1 MQISDRSFA
10 VTNSTLSTLIA
21 ELGTECL
28 KVQALVN
35 QLQLTSLTANQQA
48 EILAELL
55 AAAVHLH
62 SHCDEDFQTLIA
74 EEMEN
79 LPNDEDSLRVAYRSE

>member
-1 MQISDRSFA
+1 MNMQMSDRPLA
-10 VTNSTLSTLIA
+10 VTNSTLSILIV

-28 KVQALVN
+28 KIQDLVN
-35 QLQLTSLTANQQA
+35 QLQLPSLTVNQQA

-62 SHCDEDFQTLIA
+62 NHCDEDFQTLIT

-79 LPNDEDSLRVAYRSE
+79 LPDDED

>member
-1 MQISDRSFA
+1 MQISDRPLA
-10 VTNSTLSTLIA
+10 VTNSTLNTLIA
-21 ELGTECL
+21 ELGAECL

-35 QLQLTSLTANQQA
+35 QLQLTSLTTNQKA

-62 SHCDEDFQTLIA
+62 THCNEDFQTLIA

-79 LPNDEDSLRVAYRSE
+79 LPDDED

>member
-1 MQISDRSFA
+1 MQISDRPLA
-10 VTNSTLSTLIA
+10 VTNSTLSILIA
-21 ELGTECL
+21 ELGIECL
-28 KVQALVN
+28 KVQVLVN
-35 QLQLTSLTANQQA
+35 QLQLPSLTVNQQA

-62 SHCDEDFQTLIA
+62 NHCDKDFQTLII

-79 LPNDEDSLRVAYRSE
+79 LPDDED

>member
-1 MQISDRSFA
+1 MKIQSSDRPLA
-10 VTNSTLSTLIA
+10 VTNSTLSILIA
-21 ELGTECL
+21 ELSTECL

-35 QLQLTSLTANQQA
+35 QLQLPSLTVNQQS

-62 SHCDEDFQTLIA
+62 NHCDEDFQALII
-74 EEMEN
+74 EEIEN
-79 LPNDEDSLRVAYRSE
+79 LPDDQD

>member
-1 MQISDRSFA
+1 MNMRDRHLA
-10 VTNSTLSTLIA
+10 ITNSTLSTLIA

-35 QLQLTSLTANQQA
+35 QLQLPSLTANQQA

-62 SHCDEDFQTLIA
+62 NHCDEDFQMLIT

-79 LPNDEDSLRVAYRSE
+79 LPDD

>member
-1 MQISDRSFA
+1 MNMRDRHLA
-10 VTNSTLSTLIA
+10 ITNSTLSTLIT

-35 QLQLTSLTANQQA
+35 QLQLPSLTANQQA
-48 EILAELL
+48 EILAQLL

-62 SHCDEDFQTLIA
+62 NHCDEDFQMLIT
-74 EEMEN
+74 EEMQN
-79 LPNDEDSLRVAYRSE
+79 LPDDQD

>member
-1 MQISDRSFA
+1 MRDRHLA
-10 VTNSTLSTLIA
+10 ITNSTLSTLIA

-35 QLQLTSLTANQQA
+35 QLQLPSLTANQQA

-55 AAAVHLH
+55 AAAV
-62 SHCDEDFQTLIA
+62 
-74 EEMEN
+74 
-79 LPNDEDSLRVAYRSE
+79 RSSA

>member
-1 MQISDRSFA
+1 M
-10 VTNSTLSTLIA
+10 IA

-35 QLQLTSLTANQQA
+35 QLQLPSLTANQQA

-62 SHCDEDFQTLIA
+62 NHSDEDFQMLIT

-79 LPNDEDSLRVAYRSE
+79 LPDDQD

>member
-1 MQISDRSFA
+1 MKRQISDRPLA
-10 VTNSTLSTLIA
+10 VTNLTLSILIA
-21 ELGTECL
+21 ELNKEC
-28 KVQALVN
+28 VNIQALVN
-35 QLQLTSLTANQQA
+35 QLQLPSLTVNQQA

-62 SHCDEDFQTLIA
+62 NHCDEDFQTLII

-79 LPNDEDSLRVAYRSE
+79 LPDDQD

>member
-1 MQISDRSFA
+1 MQISDRPLS

-28 KVQALVN
+28 KVQALVK

-48 EILAELL
+48 EIQAELL

-62 SHCDEDFQTLIA
+62 NHCDEDFQTLIS
-74 EEMEN
+74 EEMAN
-79 LPNDEDSLRVAYRSE
+79 LPDDED

>member
-1 MQISDRSFA
+1 MQISDRSLA
-10 VTNSTLSTLIA
+10 VTNSTLSILIA

-55 AAAVHLH
+55 AATVHLH
-62 SHCDEDFQTLIA
+62 NHCDEDFQILIA
-74 EEMEN
+74 EEIEN
-79 LPNDEDSLRVAYRSE
+79 LPDED

>member
-1 MQISDRSFA
+1 MIMQMSDRPLA
-10 VTNSTLSTLIA
+10 VTNSTLSILIA
-21 ELGTECL
+21 ELNTECL

-35 QLQLTSLTANQQA
+35 QLQLPSLTVNQQA

-62 SHCDEDFQTLIA
+62 NHCDEDFQMLIT

-79 LPNDEDSLRVAYRSE
+79 LPDDED

>member
-1 MQISDRSFA
+1 MQISHRPLT
-10 VTNSTLSTLIA
+10 VTNSTLSTLID
-21 ELGTECL
+21 ELDTECL

-48 EILAELL
+48 ELL

-62 SHCDEDFQTLIA
+62 NHCDEDFQTLIS

-79 LPNDEDSLRVAYRSE
+79 LPDDED

>member
-1 MQISDRSFA
+1 MKRQISDRPLA
-10 VTNSTLSTLIA
+10 VTNSTLSILIG
-21 ELGTECL
+21 ELSTECL

-35 QLQLTSLTANQQA
+35 QLQLPSLTVNQQA

-55 AAAVHLH
+55 AATVHLH
-62 SHCDEDFQTLIA
+62 NHCDEDFQTLII

-79 LPNDEDSLRVAYRSE
+79 LPDDQD

>member
-1 MQISDRSFA
+1 MQISDRPLA

-55 AAAVHLH
+55 TAAVHLH
-62 SHCDEDFQTLIA
+62 NHSQ
-74 EEMEN
+74 N
-79 LPNDEDSLRVAYRSE
+79 